1 MRASLPTQGSQG
13 EEESVSDEAVPV
25 ADSLAEVL
33 ADVRRYLGWHR
44 DVAGEELH
52 AACDGALVSGKAVN
66 VLVTVEGSS
75 TPPVVVEYAEVS
87 AEVASVAEPVSEA
100 PVVVVRPAPGPGAP
114 DVSVRAPAD
123 SPPAAPVEATVQAPS
138 AGEPPRLDEVRRA
151 LGDCKRCKL
160 CSGRKNLVFGV
171 GNPKARL
178 VFVGEGPGAEEDNQ
192 GIPFVG
198 AAGQLL
204 TKMIVAMG
212 YTRDEVYICNVVK
225 CRPPG
230 NRNPEPDEIEA
241 CQPFLEAQLNA
252 IRPSVIIALGKF
264 AAQTLLRTDT
274 PITRLRGQWREYVGV
289 PLMPTFHPAYLLR
302 NPAEKK
308 AAWTDLQA
316 VMARFPKPGA

>member
-1 MRASLPTQGSQG
+1 MADAALPGA
-13 EEESVSDEAVPV
+13 EA
-25 ADSLAEVL
+25 LAEVL

-52 AACDGALVSGKAVN
+52 ASMDGALGAIAAAMSVE
-66 VLVTVEGSS
+66 VTVEGSS
-75 TPPVVVEYAEVS
+75 NPPVVVEYAEV
-87 AEVASVAEPVSEA
+87 ATEVALQPVSAPVAAPARVGASALPAVPPARSRVAEPSRTSPGPAVASDSGEA
-100 PVVVVRPAPGPGAP
+100 P
-114 DVSVRAPAD
+114 
-123 SPPAAPVEATVQAPS
+123 
-138 AGEPPRLDEVRRA
+138 RLEEVRRA
-151 LGDCKRCKL
+151 LGDCQRCKL
-160 CSGRKNLVFGV
+160 CSGRKNIVFGV
-171 GNPKARL
+171 GNPKAKL

-204 TKMIVAMG
+204 TKMIAAMG

-252 IRPSVIIALGKF
+252 IRPSVIVTLGKF

-274 PITRLRGQWREYVGV
+274 PITRLRGQWREYVGI

-308 AAWTDLQA
+308 SAWTDLQA
-316 VMARFPKPGA
+316 VMTRFPKAGS

>member
-1 MRASLPTQGSQG
+1 MADGALPGA
-13 EEESVSDEAVPV
+13 EAM
-25 ADSLAEVL
+25 AEVL

-44 DVAGEELH
+44 DVVGEEIH
-52 AACDGALVSGKAVN
+52 ASSESALGAIAAATSVE
-66 VLVTVEGSS
+66 VTVEGSIS
-75 TPPVVVEYAEVS
+75 PPVVVEYRVVS
-87 AEVASVAEPVSEA
+87 AEVTSRPVPAPSPSAAAVDVPVRAAAGAVPASRVQ
-100 PVVVVRPAPGPGAP
+100 RPAP
-114 DVSVRAPAD
+114 V
-123 SPPAAPVEATVQAPS
+123 PAAELAV
-138 AGEPPRLDEVRRA
+138 AGGSTEPPRLDEVRRT

-204 TKMIVAMG
+204 TKMIAAMG
-212 YTRDEVYICNVVK
+212 YSRDEVYICNVVK
-225 CRPPG
+225 CRPTG

-274 PITRLRGQWREYVGV
+274 PITRLRGQWREYVGI

-308 AAWTDLQA
+308 SAWIDLQA
-316 VMARFPKPGA
+316 VMARFPKAAG

>member
-1 MRASLPTQGSQG
+1 M
-13 EEESVSDEAVPV
+13 
-25 ADSLAEVL
+25 AEVL

-44 DVAGEELH
+44 DVAGEELQTSS
-52 AACDGALVSGKAVN
+52 DGALAAIVAAASVE
-66 VLVTVEGSS
+66 VTVEGASS
-75 TPPVVVEYAEVS
+75 APVVVEYREVS
-87 AEVASVAEPVSEA
+87 AEVTPEASRPVTAQRTA
-100 PVVVVRPAPGPGAP
+100 P
-114 DVSVRAPAD
+114 
-123 SPPAAPVEATVQAPS
+123 PP
-138 AGEPPRLDEVRRA
+138 EPPHLDEVRRA

-204 TKMIVAMG
+204 TKMIAAMG
-212 YTRDEVYICNVVK
+212 YGRDEVYICNVVK

-230 NRNPEPDEIEA
+230 NRNPEPDEIAA

-252 IRPSVIIALGKF
+252 IRPLVIIALGKF

-274 PITRLRGQWREYVGV
+274 PITRLRGQWREYVGI

-302 NPAEKK
+302 NPPEKK
-308 AAWTDLQA
+308 SAWIDLQA
-316 VMARFPKPGA
+316 VMARFPKPGP

>member
-1 MRASLPTQGSQG
+1 
-13 EEESVSDEAVPV
+13 
-25 ADSLAEVL
+25 LAEVL

-52 AACDGALVSGKAVN
+52 ASMDGALGAIATVMSVE
-66 VLVTVEGSS
+66 VTVEGSS
-75 TPPVVVEYAEVS
+75 SPPVVVEYAEV
-87 AEVASVAEPVSEA
+87 APEPVRAAA
-100 PVVVVRPAPGPGAP
+100 PPPARLELPAPSPPVTPRDTPPARTPSAVAAP
-114 DVSVRAPAD
+114 DN
-123 SPPAAPVEATVQAPS
+123 
-138 AGEPPRLDEVRRA
+138 GEPPRLDEVRHA

-204 TKMIVAMG
+204 TKMISAMG
-212 YTRDEVYICNVVK
+212 YSRDDVYICNVVK

-230 NRNPEPDEIEA
+230 NRNPEPDEIQA

-264 AAQTLLRTDT
+264 AAQTLLRSDT
-274 PITRLRGQWREYVGV
+274 PITRLRGHWREYVGI

-316 VMARFPKPGA
+316 VMARFPKPAP

>member
-1 MRASLPTQGSQG
+1 M
-13 EEESVSDEAVPV
+13 
-25 ADSLAEVL
+25 AEVL

-52 AACDGALVSGKAVN
+52 ASMDGALGAIAAAVSVE
-66 VLVTVEGSS
+66 VTVEGSS
-75 TPPVVVEYAEVS
+75 TPPVVVEYAE
-87 AEVASVAEPVSEA
+87 ASPEPA
-100 PVVVVRPAPGPGAP
+100 RPDPF
-114 DVSVRAPAD
+114 
-123 SPPAAPVEATVQAPS
+123 PPAAPARAPPPVPADRATAPAPGLVS
-138 AGEPPRLDEVRRA
+138 TPAPVVAGDSTQVPRLDEVRRA

-198 AAGQLL
+198 VAGQLL
-204 TKMIVAMG
+204 TKMIAAMG
-212 YTRDEVYICNVVK
+212 YSRDEVYICNVVK

-230 NRNPEPDEIEA
+230 NRNPEPDEIAA

-264 AAQTLLRTDT
+264 AAQTLLRSDT
-274 PITRLRGQWREYVGV
+274 PITRLRGQWREYVGI

-302 NPAEKK
+302 NPVEKK

-316 VMARFPKPGA
+316 VMGRFPKAGP

>member
-1 MRASLPTQGSQG
+1 MADGALPGA
-13 EEESVSDEAVPV
+13 EA
-25 ADSLAEVL
+25 LAEVL

-52 AACDGALVSGKAVN
+52 ASMDGALGAIAAAMSVQ
-66 VLVTVEGSS
+66 VTVEGSS
-75 TPPVVVEYAEVS
+75 TPPVVVEYR
-87 AEVASVAEPVSEA
+87 EVAAETSSE
-100 PVVVVRPAPGPGAP
+100 PPRPAPAP
-114 DVSVRAPAD
+114 PRAPRMQVEAAATARAVQ
-123 SPPAAPVEATVQAPS
+123 PPSAARQAPVPPSIQAEVVHADA
-138 AGEPPRLDEVRRA
+138 AGEPPLLDEVRRA

-204 TKMIVAMG
+204 TKMITAMG
-212 YTRDEVYICNVVK
+212 YSRDEVYICNVVK

-230 NRNPEPDEIEA
+230 NRNPEPDEIAA

-252 IRPSVIIALGKF
+252 IRPSVIVTLGKF

-274 PITRLRGQWREYVGV
+274 PITRLRGQWREYVGI

-308 AAWTDLQA
+308 PAWTDLQA
-316 VMARFPKPGA
+316 VMARFPKPGP

>member
-1 MRASLPTQGSQG
+1 M
-13 EEESVSDEAVPV
+13 
-25 ADSLAEVL
+25 AEVL

-52 AACDGALVSGKAVN
+52 ASMDGALEAIAAVVSVE
-66 VLVTVEGSS
+66 VTVEGSS
-75 TPPVVVEYAEVS
+75 SPPVVVEYAEAPPEPTRPDPLPPTAPARAPQPVAVARAAAPAPALVSKSVAGDS
-87 AEVASVAEPVSEA
+87 AEVPK
-100 PVVVVRPAPGPGAP
+100 
-114 DVSVRAPAD
+114 
-123 SPPAAPVEATVQAPS
+123 
-138 AGEPPRLDEVRRA
+138 LDEVRRA

-160 CSGRKNLVFGV
+160 CAGRKNLVFGV
-171 GNPKARL
+171 GTPKARL

-204 TKMIVAMG
+204 TKMIAAMG
-212 YTRDEVYICNVVK
+212 YSRDEVYICNVVK

-230 NRNPEPDEIEA
+230 NRNPEPDEIQA

-264 AAQTLLRTDT
+264 AAQTLARTDT
-274 PITRLRGQWREYVGV
+274 PITRLRGQWREYVGI

-308 AAWTDLQA
+308 AAWADLQA
-316 VMARFPKPGA
+316 VMARFPKRAP

>member
-1 MRASLPTQGSQG
+1 MADDVVAAS
-13 EEESVSDEAVPV
+13 
-25 ADSLAEVL
+25 DSLAQVL
-33 ADVRRYLGWHR
+33 TDVRRYLGWHR
-44 DVAGEELH
+44 DSAGEELQ
-52 AACDGALVSGKAVN
+52 ASADGALAAV
-66 VLVTVEGSS
+66 VAAMSVQVTVEGSS
-75 TPPVVVEYAEVS
+75 TPPVVVEYTEVTTDVAADVLVQALSPGPRGPS
-87 AEVASVAEPVSEA
+87 AP
-100 PVVVVRPAPGPGAP
+100 RPAGESP
-114 DVSVRAPAD
+114 D
-123 SPPAAPVEATVQAPS
+123 EL
-138 AGEPPRLDEVRRA
+138 PRLDEVRRD

-204 TKMIVAMG
+204 TKMIAAMG
-212 YTRDEVYICNVVK
+212 YVRDEVYICNVVK

-230 NRNPEPDEIEA
+230 NRNPEPDEIAA
-241 CQPFLEAQLNA
+241 CQPFLEAQLGA
-252 IRPSVIIALGKF
+252 IRPSVIVTLGKF

-274 PITRLRGQWREYVGV
+274 PITRLRGQWREYVGI

-308 AAWTDLQA
+308 SAWTDLQA

>member
-1 MRASLPTQGSQG
+1 MADGALPGA
-13 EEESVSDEAVPV
+13 EAM
-25 ADSLAEVL
+25 AEVL

-44 DVAGEELH
+44 DVAGEELQ
-52 AACDGALVSGKAVN
+52 ASMDGALGALAAAVSVE
-66 VLVTVEGSS
+66 VTVEGSS
-75 TPPVVVEYAEVS
+75 TPPVVVEYAEVPPDP
-87 AEVASVAEPVSEA
+87 ARPDPV
-100 PVVVVRPAPGPGAP
+100 
-114 DVSVRAPAD
+114 
-123 SPPAAPVEATVQAPS
+123 PPAAPARAPQPVAIDRAAARAPAPITAVARMNTGD
-138 AGEPPRLDEVRRA
+138 AGEAPTLDEVRRA

-204 TKMIVAMG
+204 TKMIAAMG
-212 YTRDEVYICNVVK
+212 YSRDEVYICNVVK

-230 NRNPEPDEIEA
+230 NRNPEPDEIAA

-264 AAQTLLRTDT
+264 AAQTLLRSDT
-274 PITRLRGQWREYVGV
+274 PITRLRGHWREYVGV

>member
-1 MRASLPTQGSQG
+1 M
-13 EEESVSDEAVPV
+13 
-25 ADSLAEVL
+25 ADGPSPAEGALAHVL
-33 ADVRRYLGWHR
+33 MDVRRYLGWHR
-44 DVAGEELH
+44 DVAGEELQSTTEGTLEVTS
-52 AACDGALVSGKAVN
+52 AALTVQ
-66 VLVTVEGSS
+66 VTVEGSS

-87 AEVASVAEPVSEA
+87 GGVVATAQ
-100 PVVVVRPAPGPGAP
+100 PVVVPAGPVLEPPAPPAQP
-114 DVSVRAPAD
+114 RSRA
-123 SPPAAPVEATVQAPS
+123 SSPVETAAVSARA
-138 AGEPPRLDEVRRA
+138 AGEPPRLDEVRRT

-171 GNPKARL
+171 GNPAARL

-204 TKMIVAMG
+204 TRMIAAMG

-230 NRNPEPDEIEA
+230 NRNPEPDEIES
-241 CQPFLEAQLNA
+241 CQPFLEAQLDA
-252 IRPSVIIALGKF
+252 IRPSVIVTLGKF

-274 PITRLRGQWREYVGV
+274 PITRLRGQWREYVSI

-316 VMARFPKPGA
+316 VMARFPKAGA

>member
-1 MRASLPTQGSQG
+1 MADEVLP
-13 EEESVSDEAVPV
+13 A
-25 ADSLAEVL
+25 ADSLAQVL
-33 ADVRRYLGWHR
+33 TDVRRYLGWHR

-52 AACDGALVSGKAVN
+52 ASADGTLDAISAAMS

-75 TPPVVVEYAEVS
+75 TPPVVVEYLEVS
-87 AEVASVAEPVSEA
+87 TEVTERAAEAVQAAAPGRSGSHESAGSTPRVPAVQPVHAPAVA
-100 PVVVVRPAPGPGAP
+100 PVTARRADAPPL
-114 DVSVRAPAD
+114 
-123 SPPAAPVEATVQAPS
+123 
-138 AGEPPRLDEVRRA
+138 LDEVRGA

-204 TKMIVAMG
+204 TKMILAMG
-212 YTRDEVYICNVVK
+212 YSRDEVYICNVVK

-230 NRNPEPDEIEA
+230 NRNPEPDEIQA
-241 CQPFLEAQLNA
+241 CQPFLEAQLHA
-252 IRPSVIIALGKF
+252 IRPEVIVALGKF

-274 PITRLRGQWREYVGV
+274 PITRLRGQWREYVGI

-302 NPAEKK
+302 NPPEKK

>member
-1 MRASLPTQGSQG
+1 M
-13 EEESVSDEAVPV
+13 
-25 ADSLAEVL
+25 
-33 ADVRRYLGWHR
+33 
-44 DVAGEELH
+44 
-52 AACDGALVSGKAVN
+52 DGALGGIAAAVSVE
-66 VLVTVEGSS
+66 VTVEGSS
-75 TPPVVVEYAEVS
+75 APPVVVEYAEVS
-87 AEVASVAEPVSEA
+87 TETAAEQVRPEVPVSKARLSAPQPVAARASDEA
-100 PVVVVRPAPGPGAP
+100 
-114 DVSVRAPAD
+114 
-123 SPPAAPVEATVQAPS
+123 
-138 AGEPPRLDEVRRA
+138 PRLDEVRRQ

-178 VFVGEGPGAEEDNQ
+178 VFVGEGPGAEEDTQ

-204 TKMIVAMG
+204 TKMIAAMG
-212 YTRDEVYICNVVK
+212 YGRDEVYICNVVK

-230 NRNPEPDEIEA
+230 NRNPEPDEIQA

-274 PITRLRGQWREYVGV
+274 PITRLRGQWREYVGI

-302 NPAEKK
+302 SPAEKK
-308 AAWTDLQA
+308 SAWMDLQA
-316 VMARFPKPGA
+316 VMARFPKPGV